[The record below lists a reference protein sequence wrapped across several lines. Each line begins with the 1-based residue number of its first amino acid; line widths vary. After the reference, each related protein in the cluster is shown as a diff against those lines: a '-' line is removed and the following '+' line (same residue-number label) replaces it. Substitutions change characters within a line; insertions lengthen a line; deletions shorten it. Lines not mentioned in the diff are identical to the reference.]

1 MRIIGIDPGLAIV
14 GYSIL
19 DIEKDENKAIS
30 LMNLRYLSSFW
41 PDL

>member
-19 DIEKDENKAIS
+19 DIEKDENILTASGSIQT
-30 LMNLRYLSSFW
+30 
-41 PDL
+41 